1 LSNILEFAVIHLITI
16 TDLYKANPEIQKEE
30 ILYNKVK
37 KDFIFFMLEKISRI
51 KFKI

>member
-1 LSNILEFAVIHLITI
+1 MLDFAGIHLIII

-37 KDFIFFMLEKISRI
+37 KKILFSSCLRKYLE
-51 KFKI
+51 